1 MKESD
6 LSIHCHVEAADPD
19 WSVDERR
26 LKQLAAAALRLMK
39 PEILVI
45 HGVRRSIGVS
55 CYVVPPARMQQLNR
69 DLRGSDTVTDM
80 LSFPLGYA
88 MPGTGWVLG
97 DVVICLDA
105 VEQKALASDNLMDD
119 QLAFSLVHSLLH
131 LVGLDHMEEHERVD
145 MERREEQ
152 VFAELGSD
160 QWSQVVSRTA

>member
-6 LSIHCHVEAADPD
+6 LSIHCHVEVADPD
-19 WSVDERR
+19 WNVDEQR
-26 LKQLAAAALRLMK
+26 LKRLADAALRLMK
-39 PEILVI
+39 SEIMAI
-45 HGVRRSIGVS
+45 RGVRRAIGVS
-55 CYVVPPARMQQLNR
+55 CYVVRPSRMRELNR

-105 VEQKALASDNLMDD
+105 VEHKALASDNLMDD
-119 QLAFSLVHSLLH
+119 QLVFSLVHSLLH
-131 LVGLDHMEEHERVD
+131 LVGLDHMSEDERAH

-152 VFAELGSD
+152 VFAELGTGD
-160 QWSQVVSRTA
+160 WSRVAVRSA